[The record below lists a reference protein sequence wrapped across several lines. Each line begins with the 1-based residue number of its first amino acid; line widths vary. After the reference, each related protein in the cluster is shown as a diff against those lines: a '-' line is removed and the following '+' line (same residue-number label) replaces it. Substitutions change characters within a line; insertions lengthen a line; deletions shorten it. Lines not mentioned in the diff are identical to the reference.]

1 VNSRYVDL
9 HLFKIVAKFIAQATV
24 LCFCLDVD
32 ELAAGTAEV
41 LCDYDGT
48 HSGGGMCVTE
58 CTWETCDQALATG
71 IIQWKLAAL
80 E

>member
-1 VNSRYVDL
+1 VSSTYVDL
-9 HLFKIVAKFIAQATV
+9 RLFKIVAKFGGQATV

-32 ELAAGTAEV
+32 EVAAGAAEV

-48 HSGGGMCVTE
+48 HGGGGMCVTE

-71 IIQWKLAAL
+71 IIRWKLATL
-80 E
+80 G